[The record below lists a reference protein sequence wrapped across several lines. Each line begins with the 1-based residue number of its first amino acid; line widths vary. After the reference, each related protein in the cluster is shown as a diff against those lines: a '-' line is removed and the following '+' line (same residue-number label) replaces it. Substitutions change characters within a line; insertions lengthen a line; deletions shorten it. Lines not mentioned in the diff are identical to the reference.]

1 MKSYDIRREKQKV
14 YKRIDSAPGTR
25 FLARKRRQSH
35 GSFLFLFTACVV
47 SLLEKNLPYAFEQIF
62 CFFPTFPKLLCSDLV
77 QAICLGDVYILKKST
92 LFARRA
98 GGSGH

>member
-47 SLLEKNLPYAFEQIF
+47 SLLEKNLPCAFFQHLSLV
-62 CFFPTFPKLLCSDLV
+62 FPRVLILACSDL
-77 QAICLGDVYILKKST
+77 I
-92 LFARRA
+92 
-98 GGSGH
+98 